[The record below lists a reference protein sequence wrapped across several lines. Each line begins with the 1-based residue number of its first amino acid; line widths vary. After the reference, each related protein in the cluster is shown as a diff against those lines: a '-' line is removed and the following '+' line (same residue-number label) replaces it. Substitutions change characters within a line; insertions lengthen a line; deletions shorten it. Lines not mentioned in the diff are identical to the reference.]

1 MALVAVAAMET
12 LVEQALLVKETMLV
26 QIVRALLRAVAAA
39 AAALALSVQVELML
53 SEATAAMA
61 LLLSIALFMLVAAVV
76 ELVVL
81 RM

>member
-1 MALVAVAAMET
+1 VALVAVAAIQT
-12 LVEQALLVKETMLV
+12 PVEQALLVKETMQAQL
-26 QIVRALLRAVAAA
+26 VRAHLRVVAAA

-53 SEATAAMA
+53 SEAAAAMA

-76 ELVVL
+76 ELVL